1 GFSCYGSEADFVK
14 EVVVEVMKRLSTIP
28 CSMEGEEKVASLFG
42 IEHRIKQVE
51 EKFGFGYSDETRIV
65 GIVGMPGIGKT
76 TLATELFKRYQ
87 NKFIRCVNFLKIR
100 KETDAGHLR
109 MTFLKDLLPKTKT
122 NITDKTTYDCLK
134 SELVVNKV
142 FVVLDDVSS
151 EKHIKTLL
159 GDLSWIKKGSRIVI
173 TTRDRALIADL
184 DPNPYVVPRLNPRD
198 GLMYFSFFALGG
210 FNPEMGDYMKMSR
223 VFVDYVRGNP
233 KALREL
239 GKELC
244 GKGETLW
251 KARLNTLTTCSN
263 KSIQD
268 LLKISYDELSEEEK
282 DAFLDI
288 ACFFRSEDEF
298 YARSLLDHG
307 DHDDESS
314 EGASEIT
321 DLAYKFLISIS
332 GGRVEM
338 HDLLH
343 TFGMEL
349 CSLSSTEEKSRL
361 WKCQDIVAALHDK
374 MDTEIVTSV
383 RGIFLDMSQVTDMP
397 LYSWVFAKMCNLW
410 YLKFYTS
417 TCPRE
422 CEGDCKLNFPDG
434 LSLPLEEIR
443 YLDWLKFPLEE
454 LPSDFNPK
462 NLVDLRLPYS
472 KIKQVWKA
480 YKDTPKLKWVDLNN
494 SRKLQTLAGFSK
506 APNLLRL
513 NLEGCTSLERLSE
526 EMQTMESLVFLNLR
540 GCTSLSH
547 LPQMNLSS
555 LKTLI
560 LSSCAKLYRFQL
572 ISENL
577 ESLYLDGT
585 AIEDLPSDIVKLQRL
600 VLLNLKECKRLRS
613 LPECIGKLKALEEL
627 ILSGCSNLETFPN
640 VEDSMENFRV
650 LLLDG
655 TSILEVPKI
664 LPGINSLLF
673 LRRISFSGNSVI
685 SSLGSDIS
693 RMYHLKWLDLN
704 SCEKLR
710 SLSTLPPNLQW
721 LDAHG
726 CISLQTVS
734 SPLAF
739 IVPTEQIHNT
749 FTFSFTKCCKLNE
762 AAKNEIASHVRRKCQ
777 LVSSDDHHNGNFI
790 STCYPGYEVP
800 AWFSHQA
807 YGSVLEPKLPP
818 HWCDNKFLGI
828 YLCAI
833 VSFRDCRDQSSRILA
848 KCTCEFEDLDAPCSR
863 FSIPVEN
870 EPRNIESDHVFI
882 SYISWSNIKKRQEV
896 EFKKGCV
903 PTRAVLRFKVTDGA
917 GEEIPQCEVVKCG
930 FSLVYEPDDEV
941 SNVVSLPAA
950 RTMLN
955 GESSQGEVTTFQS
968 AEEGPTASPTTADST
983 RIDETASGLGPSSWL
998 FFCGFV
1004 VSF

>member
-1 GFSCYGSEADFVK
+1 MAVQEPLVPHHQVFLNFRGEELRDGFVSYLETALKNAGINVFIDKNEMRGEDLTVLFRRIEESKIALVVFSRRYMESKWCLNELVNPIELEELFYDAREIHSNVQTHIMEKWKVALECIKSKMGLTLKEQSEADFVK

-122 NITDKTTYDCLK
+122 NITDKTT
-134 SELVVNKV
+134 
-142 FVVLDDVSS
+142 
-151 EKHIKTLL
+151 
-159 GDLSWIKKGSRIVI
+159 
-173 TTRDRALIADL
+173 
-184 DPNPYVVPRLNPRD
+184 
-198 GLMYFSFFALGG
+198 FFALGG

-298 YARSLLDHG
+298 YAR
-307 DHDDESS
+307 E
-314 EGASEIT
+314 
-321 DLAYKFLISIS
+321 AYWIMGIMMMSPLK
-332 GGRVEM
+332 VP
-338 HDLLH
+338 
-343 TFGMEL
+343 
-349 CSLSSTEEKSRL
+349 
-361 WKCQDIVAALHDK
+361 
-374 MDTEIVTSV
+374 DTEIVTSV

-650 LLLDG
+650 YYLMG
-655 TSILEVPKI
+655 
-664 LPGINSLLF
+664 
-673 LRRISFSGNSVI
+673 
-685 SSLGSDIS
+685 
-693 RMYHLKWLDLN
+693 
-704 SCEKLR
+704 
-710 SLSTLPPNLQW
+710 LQ
-721 LDAHG
+721 
-726 CISLQTVS
+726 S
-734 SPLAF
+734 
-739 IVPTEQIHNT
+739 
-749 FTFSFTKCCKLNE
+749 
-762 AAKNEIASHVRRKCQ
+762 
-777 LVSSDDHHNGNFI
+777 
-790 STCYPGYEVP
+790 
-800 AWFSHQA
+800 
-807 YGSVLEPKLPP
+807 
-818 HWCDNKFLGI
+818 
-828 YLCAI
+828 
-833 VSFRDCRDQSSRILA
+833 
-848 KCTCEFEDLDAPCSR
+848 
-863 FSIPVEN
+863 
-870 EPRNIESDHVFI
+870 
-882 SYISWSNIKKRQEV
+882 
-896 EFKKGCV
+896 
-903 PTRAVLRFKVTDGA
+903 
-917 GEEIPQCEVVKCG
+917 
-930 FSLVYEPDDEV
+930 
-941 SNVVSLPAA
+941 
-950 RTMLN
+950 
-955 GESSQGEVTTFQS
+955 
-968 AEEGPTASPTTADST
+968 
-983 RIDETASGLGPSSWL
+983 
-998 FFCGFV
+998 
-1004 VSF
+1004 

>member
-1 GFSCYGSEADFVK
+1 
-14 EVVVEVMKRLSTIP
+14 
-28 CSMEGEEKVASLFG
+28 
-42 IEHRIKQVE
+42 
-51 EKFGFGYSDETRIV
+51 
-65 GIVGMPGIGKT
+65 
-76 TLATELFKRYQ
+76 
-87 NKFIRCVNFLKIR
+87 
-100 KETDAGHLR
+100 
-109 MTFLKDLLPKTKT
+109 
-122 NITDKTTYDCLK
+122 
-134 SELVVNKV
+134 
-142 FVVLDDVSS
+142 
-151 EKHIKTLL
+151 
-159 GDLSWIKKGSRIVI
+159 
-173 TTRDRALIADL
+173 
-184 DPNPYVVPRLNPRD
+184 
-198 GLMYFSFFALGG
+198 
-210 FNPEMGDYMKMSR
+210 MGDYMKMSR

-239 GKELC
+239 GKELR

-251 KARLNTLTTCSN
+251 KARLNTLTTYSN

-298 YARSLLDHG
+298 YARSLLDH
-307 DHDDESS
+307 DDESF
-314 EGASEIT
+314 EVASEIT

-349 CSLSSTEEKSRL
+349 CSLSSTEEKY
-361 WKCQDIVAALHDK
+361 
-374 MDTEIVTSV
+374 
-383 RGIFLDMSQVTDMP
+383 MSQVTDMP

-494 SRKLQTLAGFSK
+494 SRKLQTLSGFSK

-526 EMQTMESLVFLNLR
+526 EMETMESLVFLNLR

-560 LSSCAKLYRFQL
+560 LSGCAKLYRFQL

-673 LRRISFSGNSVI
+673 LRRISFSGNGVI

-739 IVPTEQIHNT
+739 IIPTEQIHNT
-749 FTFSFTKCCKLNE
+749 FTFTFTKCCKLNE
-762 AAKNEIASHVRRKCQ
+762 AAKNEIASHVRRKGQ

-800 AWFSHQA
+800 AWFSHEA

-833 VSFRDCRDQSSRILA
+833 VSFRDCGDQSSRILA

-863 FSIPVEN
+863 FSIPVES

-930 FSLVYEPDDEV
+930 FSLVYEPDDEI

-968 AEEGPTASPTTADST
+968 GEEAPTESPTTADST
-983 RIDETASGLGPSSWL
+983 SKKN
-998 FFCGFV
+998 
-1004 VSF
+1004 SF